1 MTTADERRMLAEFR
15 ATGGRVSGALAGT
28 PLLLLH
34 HVGKRTGTRRVT
46 PLAYSCHSGGRLVVV
61 ATNGGAA
68 TQPAWLHNLRACPD
82 VAIEVGADT
91 ITVRAREADG
101 RELEEL
107 WAEVVQQYPD
117 VGRFASQTR
126 RTIALVVLQQRS
138 PALQR

>member
-1 MTTADERRMLAEFR
+1 MTIADERRLLAEFR

-28 PLLLLH
+28 PVLLLH

-46 PLAYSCHSGGRLVVV
+46 PLAYSCHSGRLVVV

-68 TQPAWLHNLRACPD
+68 THPAWLHNLRACPD

-91 ITVRAREADG
+91 ITVRASEADG
-101 RELEEL
+101 RERQEL
-107 WAEVVQQYPD
+107 WAEVVRQYPD

-126 RTIALVVLQQRS
+126 RTIPLVVLQQRS
-138 PALQR
+138 PGLQR

>member
-28 PLLLLH
+28 PVLLLH

-68 TQPAWLHNLRACPD
+68 THPAWLHNLRACPD
-82 VAIEVGADT
+82 IAIEVGADT
-91 ITVRAREADG
+91 ITVRASEADG
-101 RELEEL
+101 REREEL

-126 RTIALVVLQQRS
+126 RTIPVVVLNS
-138 PALQR
+138 AHPHLQR

>member
-1 MTTADERRMLAEFR
+1 MTIADERRLLAEFR

-68 TQPAWLHNLRACPD
+68 THPAWLRNLRACPD
-82 VAIEVGADT
+82 VSIEVGADT
-91 ITVRAREADG
+91 ITVRASEADG
-101 RELEEL
+101 REREEL

-126 RTIALVVLQQRS
+126 RTIPVVVLNS
-138 PALQR
+138 AHPHLQR

>member
-28 PLLLLH
+28 PVLLLH
-34 HVGKRTGTRRVT
+34 HVGRRTGTRRVT

-68 TQPAWLHNLRACPD
+68 THPAWLHNLRACPD
-82 VAIEVGADT
+82 IAIEVGADT
-91 ITVRAREADG
+91 ITVRASEADG
-101 RELEEL
+101 REREEL

-126 RTIALVVLQQRS
+126 RTIPVVVLNSAHPQ
-138 PALQR
+138 LQR

>member
-1 MTTADERRMLAEFR
+1 VTTVDEQRLLAEFR
-15 ATGGRVSGALAGT
+15 ATGGRVPGALAGT

-68 TQPAWLHNLRACPD
+68 SHPAWLHNLRACPD

-91 ITVRAREADG
+91 VTVQASEADG
-101 RELEEL
+101 REREEL
-107 WAEVVQQYPD
+107 WAEVVQQYPE
-117 VGRFASQTR
+117 VGRFASHTR
-126 RTIALVVLQQRS
+126 RTIPLVVLEQRS
-138 PALQR
+138 PALHR

>member
-1 MTTADERRMLAEFR
+1 MTIADERRLLAEFR

-34 HVGKRTGTRRVT
+34 HVGRRTGTRRVT

-68 TQPAWLHNLRACPD
+68 THPAWLHNLRACPD
-82 VAIEVGADT
+82 IAIEVGADT
-91 ITVRAREADG
+91 ITVRASEADG
-101 RELEEL
+101 REREEL

-117 VGRFASQTR
+117 VGQFASQTR
-126 RTIALVVLQQRS
+126 RTIPVVVLNSAHPQ
-138 PALQR
+138 LQR

>member
-1 MTTADERRMLAEFR
+1 VTTSDEQRLLAEFR
-15 ATGGRVSGALAGT
+15 ATGGRVSGAFVGT
-28 PLLLLH
+28 PVLLLH

-68 TQPAWLHNLRACPD
+68 THPAWLHNLRACPD

-126 RTIALVVLQQRS
+126 RTIPLVVLQQRS

>member
-1 MTTADERRMLAEFR
+1 VTTADGQRPLVEFR
-15 ATGGRVSGALAGT
+15 ATGGRVSDALVGT
-28 PLLLLH
+28 PVLLLH

-68 TQPAWLHNLRACPD
+68 THPAWLHNLRACPD
-82 VAIEVGADT
+82 VSIEVGADT
-91 ITVRAREADG
+91 ITVRASEADG
-101 RELEEL
+101 REREEL

-126 RTIALVVLQQRS
+126 RTIPVVVLNS
-138 PALQR
+138 AHPHLQR

>member
-1 MTTADERRMLAEFR
+1 MTTTDEQRLLAEFR
-15 ATGGRVSGALAGT
+15 TTGGRVPGALAGA

-68 TQPAWLHNLRACPD
+68 THPAWLHNLRACPD

-91 ITVRAREADG
+91 ITVRASEADG
-101 RELEEL
+101 PEREEL
-107 WAEVVQQYPD
+107 WAEVVQQCPD

-126 RTIALVVLQQRS
+126 RTIPLVVLEQRS
-138 PALQR
+138 PALHR

>member
-1 MTTADERRMLAEFR
+1 VTTADEQRLLAEFR

-61 ATNGGAA
+61 ASNGGAV
-68 TQPAWLHNLRACPD
+68 THPAWLHNLRACPE

-91 ITVRAREADG
+91 ITVRATEADG
-101 RELEEL
+101 REREEL

-126 RTIALVVLQQRS
+126 RMIPLVVLQQRS
-138 PALQR
+138 PALHR

>member
-1 MTTADERRMLAEFR
+1 VTTADEQRLLAEFR

-46 PLAYSCHSGGRLVVV
+46 PLAYSCHSRGRLVVV

-68 TQPAWLHNLRACPD
+68 THPAWLHNVRARPD

-91 ITVRAREADG
+91 ITVQASEADG
-101 RELEEL
+101 REREEL

-117 VGRFASQTR
+117 VDRFAFQTR
-126 RTIALVVLQQRS
+126 LTIPLVVLQQGS
-138 PALQR
+138 TALHR

>member
-34 HVGKRTGTRRVT
+34 HAGKRTGTRRVT

-68 TQPAWLHNLRACPD
+68 THPAWLHNLRACPD
-82 VAIEVGADT
+82 VSIEVGADT
-91 ITVRAREADG
+91 ITVRASEADG
-101 RELEEL
+101 RECEEL

-126 RTIALVVLQQRS
+126 RTIPVVVLNS
-138 PALQR
+138 AHPHLQR

>member
-1 MTTADERRMLAEFR
+1 MTTADEQRLLAEFR

-28 PLLLLH
+28 PLLLLN

-68 TQPAWLHNLRACPD
+68 SHPAWLHNLRACAD

-91 ITVRAREADG
+91 VTVQASEADD
-101 RELEEL
+101 REREEL

-126 RTIALVVLQQRS
+126 RMIPLVVLQQRS
-138 PALQR
+138 PALHR

>member
-28 PLLLLH
+28 PVLLLH

-68 TQPAWLHNLRACPD
+68 THPAWLHNLRACPD
-82 VAIEVGADT
+82 IAIEVGADT
-91 ITVRAREADG
+91 VTVRASEADG
-101 RELEEL
+101 REREEL
-107 WAEVVQQYPD
+107 WTEVVQQYPD

-126 RTIALVVLQQRS
+126 RTIPVVVLNS
-138 PALQR
+138 AHPHLQR